1 MSIYPE
7 LSYDQDFD
15 RIKGIQFCILGP
27 DEIIKRSVVEVT
39 KSETYNVNEPVYHG
53 IFDPRMGV
61 IDHNKICVTCEQKNT
76 FCPGH
81 FGHIVMAKPVFYV
94 QFFEIVRKV
103 LRCVCFKCGKLLVDP
118 DSDEV
123 KAIGNKKYSRQKRW
137 ELIHKMCS
145 RVKRCGHNRTDGCG
159 VRIPTITKEGV
170 LKIGF
175 EWRETDKNE
184 KGPVTKQI
192 LGAEDVLKI
201 LRRISDKDAEIMGF
215 NKKYNRPE
223 WMICTVLPVPP
234 PAVRPSVR
242 TDTGQRQEDDLT
254 HKLMMIVKCNNNL
267 KMKIEKATDKTTK
280 EQIDMYAMLLQYE
293 VATMI
298 DNSNPGIP
306 PSTQRTG
313 RPIRSLCERLK
324 SKEGR
329 IRGNLM
335 GKRVDF
341 SARSVIT
348 PDPNIS
354 IDELGVPIKIVMNLT
369 YPEIVNDFN
378 REELI
383 AMVRNGPD
391 IYPGAKFV
399 RKTKDNFIKRL
410 KNAEI
415 RKSIE
420 IENGDIVERHLKNG
434 DYVLFNRQPSLH
446 RLSMLAHRVRV
457 MPFNTFRLNVCVTP
471 SYNADFDGDEMN
483 LHASQSYQTHEE
495 LKQLCSV
502 PTQIISPRE
511 AKPIIS
517 IVQDIVSGLYCLTKD
532 HVRISEKQMFNL
544 MSTNSKFIGELPT
557 PFNVQGQY
565 SEWTGRQLLSTIIPD
580 KVNLEIKTDAYND
593 DLPRDQNTSGL
604 VKIVN
609 GQILSGTFT
618 KDIYQARTTGLIHS
632 IYNEYGPDETR
643 ILFDN
648 TQKLICDW
656 LVLNG
661 FSVGISDLIVDAS
674 TSDTFKEII
683 KKMKISVYD
692 IIEGIHK
699 GKFENMSTKTNHEL
713 FEEVVNAKLNG
724 AINEVGKKG
733 REQINENTN
742 RLINMI
748 KSKAKGNEV
757 NVAQMMGCVGQQ
769 NVDGKRI
776 PYGFDDRTLP
786 HYTKYDDGPDSRG
799 FIENSFIN
807 GLTPQEFF
815 FAAMGG
821 REGLIDTAVQ
831 SVTGDTP
838 IIILEDCIPKYVRI
852 GDWIDSLLKVNCNL
866 VRNFEDRR
874 MELLDLNRNANILI
888 STTDMHGTVSWGKI
902 TAVTRHDPGTQL
914 YQIKTMSGRS
924 VIVTDS
930 KSLLIWNSENYIF
943 EEVPTPSV
951 KIGDYVPCTTNL
963 LRPLDLIDTYDFMTL
978 NKMNGIF
985 IGIYLADGFLNVK
998 NGRICISSMDLDLRV
1013 FVRGWFDKFDIK
1025 YTYTGKLVTIEGISY
1040 GMVEFLEKIVGN
1052 KDKHVPDV
1060 AFSAPDEFIYGLLA
1074 GYFSCDT
1081 TVLRIDYIESG
1092 YTSKRIAEGIAMLC
1106 SRLNIFSHI
1115 QQIGECTY
1123 RNSIGSHWARR
1134 FYLLIDFVS
1143 NKLKKLA
1150 TTSIFSS
1157 QLNSTNYMIRND
1169 VVLDKIIEINVLDS
1183 KAYPK
1188 VYDLTIPSTLN
1199 FGLANGLQVRDT
1211 SETGY
1216 IQRKLVKAMEDCK
1229 VNYDMT
1235 VRNANGNIIQ
1245 FLYGDDGM
1253 DACKVESQVI
1263 STVDMD
1269 LDTIYKEY
1277 MISADA
1283 TELKYLVRDD
1293 IVTLCANDASF
1304 KKAMTAHV
1312 DQLIMDRHF
1321 VINNMFKGEHE
1332 HTVMYPVSLFR
1343 ILTNASALYAKY
1355 GCDTNL
1361 DLDPRKILTTINT
1374 LCTELF
1380 VNKNH
1385 SGTTL
1390 FQILLRVYLSPKK
1403 ILTRY
1408 KLNDTAFDY
1417 VIQQIKYRFY
1427 ESMVHPSEMVGVIAA
1442 QSIGEPSTQLSML
1455 KSCTVIIKTK
1465 DGIYKGPIGTFVD
1478 QLLDKNK
1485 EQVVALEMEH
1495 SVVLDINRNQDQD
1508 QFSII
1513 GVSNDEKTSW
1523 LRISQVS
1530 RHLPHG
1536 GMVRIHTRSGKN
1548 TCATMSHSF
1557 LKRQETG
1564 IVPVLGSDLKIG
1576 DRIPIAKFIP
1586 EHPNALQEITIESKI
1601 YKLDMKLGCFFG
1613 LFMVDGKVHKDNDL
1627 ASFLSAN
1634 FSNTLPA
1641 FVFESNIEF
1650 IRGIIQGYFDGN
1662 GNVASATGKGMI
1674 RASSTNEQL
1683 IIDMIQLLS
1692 YIGIFASKCV
1702 ETRKTLKTLKT
1713 LKKDIHTLQISRT
1726 YAQLYK
1732 DDIGFTIDHK
1742 AEALDK
1748 VIEYQNRNDKKTHQC
1763 VIDKIPELGNII
1775 AFIGKNLGLKDQS
1788 RIYRRWI
1795 NKKAIGRETL
1805 INYIDVFELA
1815 NRVQNNAVISEKIAI
1830 LKQAAFGDVVWDEI
1844 IKIDYIDDPNEFVY
1858 DFTVP
1863 GNDSFMVDCN
1873 ILVHNTLNTF
1883 HLSGISAASKAVRGV
1898 PRLNELLSVSKSIK
1912 SPIMKV
1918 FLNESVHTNK
1928 IKCLETMNDIRTV
1941 RFKDIVI
1948 TSNIYFDPKDF
1959 NTNVREDTCFVDI
1972 YKEFLAVTGEKER
1985 TNLSPWLLRLKIDKS
2000 KMKDFNIVMI
2010 DLHHKLDAF
2019 YDSRISCMFSDDN
2032 ANELIFRIK
2041 LEKQDDVVGD
2051 DLLTDLKALEH
2062 NIMETVVIKGVQKI
2076 ENVSLS
2082 ELKRENGKYNP
2093 ITQQFENQLEWI
2105 IYTEGSNLRHV
2116 LSLDIVDGARTLTND
2131 VTEVYNVL
2139 GVEAARQVLFNE
2151 INEVLDNI
2159 HVNYRHIAL
2168 LVDVMTNKGGI
2179 LSVNRHGINRGDI
2192 GPLAKCA
2199 FEEST
2204 DKLIKAG
2211 VFAEFDKLNGVA
2223 ANVMLGQIAP
2233 CGTGDVRIIMDESRL
2248 EAIPEDQWDFGND
2261 DNKIDDANSVCV
2273 DGNFK
2278 IDFEIPLIPDHL
2290 IEKMD
2295 NEVEII

>member
-145 RVKRCGHNRTDGCG
+145 RVKRCGHSRTDGCG

-267 KMKIEKATDKTTK
+267 KAKIEKATDKTTK

-369 YPEIVNDFN
+369 FPEIVNDFN
-378 REELI
+378 RDELI

-544 MSTNSKFIGELPT
+544 MSTNSKFIGELPD
-557 PFNVQGQY
+557 PHSHNQ
-565 SEWTGRQLLSTIIPD
+565 WTGRQLLSTIIPD
-580 KVNLEIKTDAYND
+580 KINLEIKTDAYND
-593 DLPRDQNTSGL
+593 DLPKEKNTSGL
-604 VKIVN
+604 IKIVN
-609 GQILSGTFT
+609 GEIISGTFT

-643 ILFDN
+643 MLFDN

-661 FSVGISDLIVDAS
+661 FSVGISDLIVDS
-674 TSDTFKEII
+674 MTSDNFKEII
-683 KKMKISVYD
+683 RNMKISVYD
-692 IIEGIHK
+692 IIEQIHK
-699 GKFENMSTKTNHEL
+699 GKFENMSTKTNNEL
-713 FEEVVNAKLNG
+713 FEEVINAKLNG

-733 REQINENTN
+733 RQQINENTN

-748 KSKAKGNEV
+748 KSKAKGQEI
-757 NVAQMMGCVGQQ
+757 NVAQMIGCVGQQ

-838 IIILEDCIPKYVRI
+838 IIIIENCIPKYVNI
-852 GDWIDSLLKVNCNL
+852 GDWIDNLLNAKQTQ
-866 VRNFEDRR
+866 VRTFEEKN
-874 MELLDLNRNANILI
+874 MELLDLNHDILI
-888 STTDMHGTVSWGKI
+888 PTTNMHGTITWGKI
-902 TAVTRHDPGTQL
+902 TAVTRHDPGTEL
-914 YQIKTMSGRS
+914 YQINTRSGRS
-924 VIVTDS
+924 VIVTAS
-930 KSLLIWNSENYIF
+930 KSLLIWNPEQFIF
-943 EEVPTPSV
+943 EEVPTPTV
-951 KIGDYVPCTTNL
+951 KIGDFVPVTTSLVKPPLIIDNYEIMNL
-963 LRPLDLIDTYDFMTL
+963 NRF
-978 NKMNGIF
+978 NGIF
-985 IGIYLADGFLNVK
+985 IGIYLADGFVNVEK
-998 NGRICISSMDLDLRV
+998 GHIFISSMDIDIHG
-1013 FVRGWFDKFDIK
+1013 FVKRWFEYHNIS
-1025 YTYTGKLVTIEGISY
+1025 YTYKGKMIIQGNSRV
-1040 GMVEFLEKIVGN
+1040 MAEFLSKN
-1052 KDKHVPDV
+1052 KHVPDY
-1060 AFSAPDEFIYGLLA
+1060 AFCAPEDFVSGILS

-1081 TVLRIDYIESG
+1081 TVLKLDYIETG
-1092 YTSKRIAEGIAMLC
+1092 YTNQRLAEGIAMLC
-1106 SRLNIFSHI
+1106 SRLNIFSSI
-1115 QQIGECTY
+1115 LKVGDSY
-1123 RNSIGSHWARR
+1123 RNTINTHWARR
-1134 FYLLIDFVS
+1134 FYLLIDFITRRKINLVQNGQFEKCQS
-1143 NKLKKLA
+1143 KLV
-1150 TTSIFSS
+1150 
-1157 QLNSTNYMIRND
+1157 NYMVRHD
-1169 VVLDKIIEINVLDS
+1169 VVLDPIIAINIINCNNNN
-1183 KAYPK
+1183 YNK

-1253 DACKVESQVI
+1253 DACKVESQII
-1263 STVDMD
+1263 STIDMD
-1269 LDTIYKEY
+1269 IDTIHREY
-1277 MISADA
+1277 MISDDA
-1283 TELKYLVRDD
+1283 TELKYLVRED
-1293 IVTLCANDASF
+1293 IINNIVKDTDF
-1304 KKAMTAHV
+1304 KKDMRAHV
-1312 DQLIMDRHF
+1312 DQLIQDRHF

-1355 GCDTNL
+1355 GCDINL
-1361 DLDPRKILTTINT
+1361 DLDPRKILATIDT
-1374 LCTELF
+1374 LCSELF

-1385 SGTTL
+1385 SGTKL

-1408 KLNDTAFDY
+1408 KLTDTAFDY

-1442 QSIGEPSTQLSML
+1442 QSIGEPSTQL
-1455 KSCTVIIKTK
+1455 
-1465 DGIYKGPIGTFVD
+1465 
-1478 QLLDKNK
+1478 
-1485 EQVVALEMEH
+1485 
-1495 SVVLDINRNQDQD
+1495 
-1508 QFSII
+1508 
-1513 GVSNDEKTSW
+1513 
-1523 LRISQVS
+1523 
-1530 RHLPHG
+1530 
-1536 GMVRIHTRSGKN
+1536 
-1548 TCATMSHSF
+1548 
-1557 LKRQETG
+1557 
-1564 IVPVLGSDLKIG
+1564 
-1576 DRIPIAKFIP
+1576 
-1586 EHPNALQEITIESKI
+1586 
-1601 YKLDMKLGCFFG
+1601 
-1613 LFMVDGKVHKDNDL
+1613 
-1627 ASFLSAN
+1627 
-1634 FSNTLPA
+1634 
-1641 FVFESNIEF
+1641 
-1650 IRGIIQGYFDGN
+1650 
-1662 GNVASATGKGMI
+1662 
-1674 RASSTNEQL
+1674 
-1683 IIDMIQLLS
+1683 
-1692 YIGIFASKCV
+1692 
-1702 ETRKTLKTLKT
+1702 
-1713 LKKDIHTLQISRT
+1713 
-1726 YAQLYK
+1726 
-1732 DDIGFTIDHK
+1732 
-1742 AEALDK
+1742 
-1748 VIEYQNRNDKKTHQC
+1748 
-1763 VIDKIPELGNII
+1763 
-1775 AFIGKNLGLKDQS
+1775 
-1788 RIYRRWI
+1788 
-1795 NKKAIGRETL
+1795 
-1805 INYIDVFELA
+1805 
-1815 NRVQNNAVISEKIAI
+1815 
-1830 LKQAAFGDVVWDEI
+1830 
-1844 IKIDYIDDPNEFVY
+1844 
-1858 DFTVP
+1858 
-1863 GNDSFMVDCN
+1863 
-1873 ILVHNTLNTF
+1873 TLNTF

-1912 SPIMKV
+1912 SPIMKI
-1918 FLNESVHTNK
+1918 FLTETVNTNK

-1959 NTNVREDTCFVDI
+1959 NTNIREDTSFVSI
-1972 YKEFLAVTGEKER
+1972 YKEFLTVTGEKER

-2000 KMKDFNIVMI
+2000 KMKDYNIVMI

-2051 DLLTDLKALEH
+2051 DLLTELKALEH

-2082 ELKRENGKYNP
+2082 ELKRANGKYNM

-2233 CGTGDVRIIMDESRL
+2233 CGTGDVKIIMDESRL
-2248 EAIPEDQWDFGND
+2248 EAIPEEEWDFGND
-2261 DNKIDDANSVCV
+2261 DNKLDSVCIE
-2273 DGNFK
+2273 GNFK